1 MSLLRVCA
9 MREDRKTVLE
19 RLQQLGALELKVE
32 ETPEEGFFRLDK
44 EAEAQ
49 VFERSAA
56 TANQALAALDE
67 VDPQKKGMLE
77 SFRGKRRLS
86 AADYQQVAAESAAVM
101 QDCARLLE
109 LRRQL
114 QELAAERVRLGAAL
128 AQLEPWLSLDLPL
141 RFAGTQTTGA
151 LIGAVPA
158 VYTAEQLTAAIAERD
173 AALLFEI
180 ELIGEPEG
188 QTCLFLICP
197 RSQLSQAEQVLRAL
211 GFARP
216 AGLGDGLPEEQRQKL
231 AGRQEALE
239 QQRET
244 LLLEMTA
251 LAPRRT
257 AIENTADYFL
267 VRAEKYRAISG
278 LDHSRHTFVVTGY
291 VPAPRLD
298 GVIAELE
305 ALCPLAAEAGA
316 ADPEE
321 APVLLE
327 NRMLAAPAES
337 IVEMYAMPG
346 PGDIDPTPLMSFFF
360 YLFFGMMFSDAAY
373 GLLLIFGTWWL
384 QKTYRPDPPMAAN
397 LRLFRNCG
405 VSTFLWGLVFGS
417 FFGDAPAVIVN
428 HYFGTNWKMP
438 ALIDPIND
446 AMTLMVISIV
456 FGLVQIMTGIGAK
469 FYVLWKNGDRTGA
482 VFDCGFWLLLLT
494 GVALLA
500 AGMVAQ
506 PVLQTVGI
514 GLMIASA
521 VGLVLTQGRDKKGP
535 MKLLSG
541 FASLYDVTGYVSDLM
556 SYTRLLALGLTTGVM
571 GQVFNTLSTMFGT
584 GIVSIIPMLLVF
596 LVGHAINFGL
606 NALGAYVHTI
616 RLQYVEMFS
625 KFYEG
630 GGRKFRPFAFHSEY
644 TTLQEE
650 RKS

>member
-1 MSLLRVCA
+1 
-9 MREDRKTVLE
+9 
-19 RLQQLGALELKVE
+19 
-32 ETPEEGFFRLDK
+32 
-44 EAEAQ
+44 
-49 VFERSAA
+49 
-56 TANQALAALDE
+56 
-67 VDPQKKGMLE
+67 
-77 SFRGKRRLS
+77 
-86 AADYQQVAAESAAVM
+86 
-101 QDCARLLE
+101 
-109 LRRQL
+109 
-114 QELAAERVRLGAAL
+114 
-128 AQLEPWLSLDLPL
+128 
-141 RFAGTQTTGA
+141 
-151 LIGAVPA
+151 
-158 VYTAEQLTAAIAERD
+158 
-173 AALLFEI
+173 
-180 ELIGEPEG
+180 
-188 QTCLFLICP
+188 
-197 RSQLSQAEQVLRAL
+197 
-211 GFARP
+211 
-216 AGLGDGLPEEQRQKL
+216 
-231 AGRQEALE
+231 
-239 QQRET
+239 
-244 LLLEMTA
+244 
-251 LAPRRT
+251 
-257 AIENTADYFL
+257 
-267 VRAEKYRAISG
+267 
-278 LDHSRHTFVVTGY
+278 
-291 VPAPRLD
+291 
-298 GVIAELE
+298 
-305 ALCPLAAEAGA
+305 
-316 ADPEE
+316 
-321 APVLLE
+321 
-327 NRMLAAPAES
+327 MLAAPAES

-384 QKTYRPDPPMAAN
+384 QKAYRPDPPMAAN

-417 FFGDAPAVIVN
+417 FFGDAPAVIAN

-482 VFDCGFWLLLLT
+482 IFDCGFWLLLLT

-506 PVLQTVGI
+506 PVLQTIGI